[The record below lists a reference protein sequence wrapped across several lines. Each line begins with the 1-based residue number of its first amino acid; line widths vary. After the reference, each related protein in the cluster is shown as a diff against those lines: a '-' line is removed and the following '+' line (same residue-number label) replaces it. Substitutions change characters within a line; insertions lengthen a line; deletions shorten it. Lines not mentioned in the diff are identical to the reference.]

1 MKCFFFTKKKE
12 SDNTRFRE
20 KLFFMSKSSEI
31 GGNDVEIRITK
42 GKKEDNAKS
51 CSILYY
57 YYLFF

>member
-1 MKCFFFTKKKE
+1 MQNFIN

-42 GKKEDNAKS
+42 EKKEDNAKI
-51 CSILYY
+51 CSILYD